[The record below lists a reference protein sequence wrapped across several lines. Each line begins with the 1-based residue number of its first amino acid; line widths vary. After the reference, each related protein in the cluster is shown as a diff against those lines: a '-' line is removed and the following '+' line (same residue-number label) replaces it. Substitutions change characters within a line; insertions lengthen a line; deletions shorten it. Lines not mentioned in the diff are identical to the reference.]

1 MKKTRKMASGLNF
14 EKLKKK
20 NTYKEKHLKMN
31 ALDMYALTDAVYL

>member
-14 EKLKKK
+14 EKLKK

-31 ALDMYALTDAVYL
+31 ALDMYALTDAVYQ